1 MTSPG
6 LRERKKDRTRA
17 TITRVALELFA
28 RDGFHATTIPDIAEA
43 ADVAPRTVSTYF
55 PSKEG
60 IVFEEYE
67 SAIERF
73 AARLA
78 HRPDDTPVHAVMR
91 EWLLSEDEH
100 QQGPT
105 RGLVRPSDNDEADFA
120 RLRETAIV
128 SDPDLWALQR
138 RYMLPVVGLVA
149 HGLAKDLGIA
159 PDSLQAR
166 IVGDATVAT
175 LLAVNARAARMGT
188 AAMDEF
194 DTALEFLRSRL
205 MAEAIE

>member
-67 SAIERF
+67 AAIERF

-78 HRPDDTPVHAVMR
+78 HRPEGMPVHAVMR

-105 RGLVRPSDNDEADFA
+105 RGLVRPSDNDDADFA

-175 LLAVNARAARMGT
+175 LLAINARAARMGT

-194 DTALEFLRSRL
+194 DAALEFLRTRL
-205 MAEAIE
+205 MADAI

>member
-1 MTSPG
+1 M
-6 LRERKKDRTRA
+6 
-17 TITRVALELFA
+17 FA

-67 SAIERF
+67 AAIERF

-78 HRPDDTPVHAVMR
+78 HRPEDMPVHVVMR

-105 RGLVRPSDNDEADFA
+105 RGLVRPSDNDDADFA

-149 HGLAKDLGIA
+149 HGLAKDLGIE

-194 DTALEFLRSRL
+194 DAALEFLRSRL
-205 MAEAIE
+205 MTEAIE